1 MTTSTMIHPQ
11 YTSVHA
17 YTNNNC
23 NDVSQSF
30 PSQSRRNVLIQLLSL
45 TTPAVVF
52 MSSGSSNQA
61 NAVVMA
67 QPKEKI
73 FEAGVA
79 MGSEVALKRFYDGK
93 QTLQYLLDH
102 YDEISAGGGDN
113 VRRYLGTVG
122 LTSPLYGIQKVLK
135 ELQDVADDVVEF
147 TETMNDF
154 EYSFRAADTAVYS
167 ANFVE
172 YSAAST
178 KPEQFFKDA
187 KVQIKLM
194 KQYMDEM
201 EKQLPAR
208 KS

>member
-52 MSSGSSNQA
+52 TRSTTNQA

-67 QPKEKI
+67 QPKDKI

-79 MGSEVALKRFYDGK
+79 MGSDVALQRFYDGK

-122 LTSPLYGIQKVLK
+122 LTSPLYGIQKVLR

-201 EKQLPAR
+201 EKQLPT
-208 KS
+208 KK